1 MGIINL
7 IKMIFRPF
15 GIAANWLWLL
25 RGNPP
30 RKHTIRISGIMRNGV
45 ICGKHA
51 DELWFDD
58 IHAENPVLDY
68 SNVKVET
75 L

>member
-15 GIAANWLWLL
+15 GIAENWLWLL

-30 RKHTIRISGIMRNGV
+30 QEKKIRMSVLMRDGV

-51 DELWFDD
+51 DELWIDD